1 MMSEDTLNTVMIMG
15 RLGSDVE
22 LKDIHGTRLAEF
34 SIATH
39 RISKDQKVSDWH
51 RIKAWRYT
59 ADRVQN
65 WMKGDHVWIEGELV
79 SDQFEK
85 NGIKITRWSIVMRR
99 GQRITASNP
108 RQVGG
113 ASWQ

>member
-1 MMSEDTLNTVMIMG
+1 MSEDTLNTVTIMG

-22 LKDIHGTRLAEF
+22 LKDIHGTKLGEF

-65 WMKGDHVWIEGELV
+65 WEKGDYVWVEGELV
-79 SDQFEK
+79 SDQYEK
-85 NGIKITRWSIVMRR
+85 NGIKITAWSIVMRR
-99 GQRITASNP
+99 GQRITAANP

-113 ASWQ
+113 GAQW